1 MRDQA
6 ETAAEAGSRAAAEEM
21 TKLDRLK
28 MIWEAEL
35 IALSDCVAME
45 MRLGSLARGWPV
57 SKEGMERKRKFGER
71 RGGTITGALLQVNVL
86 DFSVTLQGDEGRGSI
101 PRQLSYYPERQ
112 VLSRWLRRGVVQW

>member
-1 MRDQA
+1 MGKKWEMRDQA

-35 IALSDCVAME
+35 MALSDCVAVE

-86 DFSVTLQGDEGRGSI
+86 DFSVTLQGDEGRGSEWEGSLHFWG
-101 PRQLSYYPERQ
+101 R
-112 VLSRWLRRGVVQW
+112 LRAMCVD